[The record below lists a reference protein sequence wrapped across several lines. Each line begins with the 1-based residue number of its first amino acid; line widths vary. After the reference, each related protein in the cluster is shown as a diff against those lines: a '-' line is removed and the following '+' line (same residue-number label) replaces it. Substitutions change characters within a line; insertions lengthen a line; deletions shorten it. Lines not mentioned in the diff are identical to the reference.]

1 MIGSNERRVHIQKA
15 EGIICRNDVV
25 VVAGVDG
32 KDVAF

>member
-1 MIGSNERRVHIQKA
+1 MIGSNERRVHIQEA
-15 EGIICRNDVV
+15 EGIIVMDDVV